1 MLEVTVEDFARSFDT
16 SADDID
22 ERSRE
27 IISGADFRYRVL
39 EGKECDDVILDA
51 LKKIETDT
59 QKIGAQERQE
69 TWQRGWAENL
79 QAFIESGYDLDT
91 LTPKFI
97 RPNKPIRFNGS
108 YILPSNPMFELDYFR
123 VFRRWLFKKY
133 LKDVSSIYEF
143 GCGTGFN
150 LVELAGLFPEKK
162 LYGLDFVPASRDLV
176 NKLAEVYGFNAE
188 GRLFDMTAPD
198 ESLKLDDNSAVFTF
212 GAIEQLASRF
222 EGFLQFILK
231 GSPVL
236 CINVE
241 PTVELYDE
249 NDLLDYLAIGFH
261 RKRGYT
267 KNYLPRLRELES
279 QGRIEILKV
288 KRLYFG
294 SKYMEG
300 FSYMVWRPWWSS

>member
-1 MLEVTVEDFARSFDT
+1 MLEVTVEDFARSFGT

-39 EGKECDDVILDA
+39 EGKERNDVILDA

-69 TWQRGWAENL
+69 AWQRGWAENL
-79 QAFIESGYDLDT
+79 QAFIESGHDLDT

-97 RPNKPIRFNGS
+97 RANKPIRFNGS

-123 VFRRWLFKKY
+123 VFRWWLFKKY

-162 LYGLDFVPASRDLV
+162 LYGLDFVPAACDLV
-176 NKLAEVYGFNAE
+176 NKLAERYNWNMTGI
-188 GRLFDMTAPD
+188 LFDMISPD
-198 ESLKLDDNSAVFTF
+198 ETLQLDENSAVFTS
-212 GAIEQLASRF
+212 GSIEQLSGRF
-222 EGFLQFILK
+222 EAFLQFLLK
-231 GSPVL
+231 RSPAL
-236 CINVE
+236 CVHVE
-241 PTVELYDE
+241 PTIELYDE
-249 NDLLDYLAIGFH
+249 DNLVDYLAVRFH

-267 KNYLPRLRELES
+267 EGYLPRLEQLQSE
-279 QGRIEILKV
+279 GRIELLKV

-294 SKYMEG
+294 SLFMEG
-300 FSYMVWRPWWSS
+300 FTCIVWRPLS